1 MSESRN
7 MAELIGILDYGV
19 GNLHSLS
26 NAMKGL
32 GSQIQIIDSAQD
44 FSKFSKLI
52 LPGVGAFP
60 YAMEQIKINDYEISI
75 HEFIRSG
82 KPILGICLGMQIL
95 ARKSFE
101 IKETTGLGI
110 FDADVHSLSDLVS
123 KNLKPTIP
131 NMGWQK
137 VSIKKHTSLLMK
149 SSTDSDFF
157 YFAHSFGLKEA
168 PEVSKNITSYFTFFG
183 TPLISSIEID
193 NVFGLQF
200 HPEKSGENGLSIL
213 RNFVN
218 IK

>member
-1 MSESRN
+1 MT
-7 MAELIGILDYGV
+7 ELIGILDYGV
-19 GNLHSLS
+19 GNLHSIS

-44 FSKFSKLI
+44 FSKYSKLI

-60 YAMEQIKINDYEISI
+60 YAMEQIKINDYEIGI
-75 HEFIRSG
+75 YEFIRSG
-82 KPILGICLGMQIL
+82 KPVLGICLGMQIL

-101 IKETTGLGI
+101 IKETMGLGI
-110 FDADVHSLSDLVS
+110 FDADVHPLSDLVS
-123 KNLKPTIP
+123 KNQNPIIP

-137 VSIKKHTSLLMK
+137 VLINKNSSLIMK
-149 SSTDSDFF
+149 SSTDSEFL

-168 PEVSKNITSYFTFFG
+168 PEISKNISSSFMFFG
-183 TPLISSIEID
+183 TPIISSIEMD

-200 HPEKSGENGLSIL
+200 HPEKSGKNGLSIL
-213 RNFVN
+213 RNFIN